1 MRIDGVSYE
10 LDWKK
15 FKPGTSFFIPCL
27 DPEKARE
34 QLARTTSRLGVNV
47 LTKVLIVDG
56 VRGLRVWRI

>member
-10 LDWKK
+10 LDWRK

-27 DPEKARE
+27 DAEKARE

-47 LTKVLIVDG
+47 LTKILIVDG
-56 VRGLRVWRI
+56 VRGLRVWRT